1 MRHLIALCLL
11 AGCTMSEP
19 IPVSGVVD
27 LSMNGLVS
35 LSLDGAAQ
43 RFAGAEPA
51 TTAPVQGR
59 LSSTADVLTLAS
71 GATMRASSANN
82 LTLAAYDGISLD
94 AVWNRADSFD
104 ITTPARL
111 ESLILDT
118 ADLVGS
124 GDIRLTLGPQGGTLT
139 LREIVPADG
148 GGWRIRGSYSAQGCA
163 EDNPGTCRTLTGT
176 FAFTQGSLPANGN
189 VAALL
194 PGG

>member
-11 AGCTMSEP
+11 AGCTMSDP
-19 IPVSGVVD
+19 VPVSGVVD

-43 RFAGAEPA
+43 RFDRAEPA

-71 GATMRASSANN
+71 GATMRASSANS
-82 LTLAAYDGISLD
+82 LTLDAYDGVSLN
-94 AVWNRADSFD
+94 AIWNRADSFD
-104 ITTPARL
+104 IAAPARL

-118 ADLVGS
+118 ADLVDG
-124 GDIRLTLGPQGGTLT
+124 GETRLTLGPQGGTLT

-163 EDNPGTCRTLTGT
+163 QDSPGTCRMLTGT
-176 FAFTQGSLPANGN
+176 FAFTQSSLPTNGN
-189 VAALL
+189 IAALL